1 MGEPDAPWHPWTA
14 QHGGEWRRADDQAVQ
29 GAAPRG
35 SPGVTLLSA
44 GKEQEEAAMTGA
56 PDQYR
61 DEAKLHAADLQR
73 AMQRD
78 QVAKTKMLT
87 RLRLI
92 VRRVLGRQNPPAS
105 P

>member
-1 MGEPDAPWHPWTA
+1 MGLEPVLLTKLLHG
-14 QHGGEWRRADDQAVQ
+14 QHSGACPAWRYYRREKPK
-29 GAAPRG
+29 G
-35 SPGVTLLSA
+35 
-44 GKEQEEAAMTGA
+44 AAMTGA
-56 PDQYR
+56 PDQYG

-73 AMQRD
+73 AMQRA
-78 QVAKTKMLT
+78 QLAKGKKLT

>member
-1 MGEPDAPWHPWTA
+1 
-14 QHGGEWRRADDQAVQ
+14 
-29 GAAPRG
+29 
-35 SPGVTLLSA
+35 
-44 GKEQEEAAMTGA
+44 MTGA